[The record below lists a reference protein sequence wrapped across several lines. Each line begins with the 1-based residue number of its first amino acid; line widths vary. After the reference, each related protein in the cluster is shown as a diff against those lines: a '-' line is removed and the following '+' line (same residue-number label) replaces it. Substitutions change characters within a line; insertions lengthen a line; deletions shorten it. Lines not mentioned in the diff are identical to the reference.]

1 MGRTRSQYWLVA
13 REVSE
18 TVCQIL
24 KGAFRFAPIMNSKR
38 LLAFAALLLAPLG
51 STFAQNVSGNSHM
64 PHPKEGPDQPNILW
78 IYIEDTNAWM
88 SCYGDRVVKTPH
100 IDQLA
105 SEGVR
110 FDRAYMPSGV
120 CSPTRSAVITG
131 MYQTS
136 IGAHEHYSSFSVWRG
151 NVMENWEPNHIGVK
165 TVPEIMQAAGYYTFN
180 EGKFHY
186 NFVFDPDAMYDHH
199 DPANGYKGAQDG
211 SDWSGRKSGQPFF
224 GQIQLVGGK
233 YRNPKKVVKIEDVD
247 VPPIYPDHPIIREE
261 IANHYNTI
269 LELDRE
275 LSEIVAGLK
284 RDGLYENTV
293 IFFFSDH
300 GSALPRSKQFIY
312 ESGIRVPFIL
322 SGPSIPKGQVRED
335 LVSGIDI
342 SATTLAFAKVPVPG
356 HMHGRDMMAEDF
368 HRDYVISAR
377 DRCDFT
383 IDRIRSVTT
392 NRYKYI
398 RNFMTDKPYMQPN
411 YRSGSKLMQFMHNQY
426 EAGKLTELE
435 GRFFGPERPAEEF
448 YDLET
453 DPEETVNLAHSVD
466 RTHAIALAEH
476 RDILYRWILETD
488 DKGRFPESD
497 NALRAVIDR
506 WGDEAVNQEYNRVRQ

>member
-1 MGRTRSQYWLVA
+1 M
-13 REVSE
+13 
-18 TVCQIL
+18 I
-24 KGAFRFAPIMNSKR
+24 KR
-38 LLAFAALLLAPLG
+38 YFYPTFISLLLVPLL
-51 STFAQNVSGNSHM
+51 SITLHAATGNSHV
-64 PHPKEGPDQPNILW
+64 PHPKESPSQPNILW
-78 IYIEDTNAWM
+78 IYIEDTNNWM
-88 SCYGDRVVKTPH
+88 SCYGDTVIETPN

-105 SEGVR
+105 SEGIR

-165 TVPEIMQAAGYYTFN
+165 TIPEIMQAAGYYTFN

-186 NFVFDPDAMYDHH
+186 NFVFDPDDLYHH
-199 DPANGYKGAQDG
+199 HSAENGFKGASNG
-211 SDWSGRKSGQPFF
+211 SDWSGRKPGQPFF
-224 GQIQLVGGK
+224 GQLQLVGGK
-233 YRNPKKVVKIEDVD
+233 YRNPKPVVSIEDVS
-247 VPPIYPDHPIIREE
+247 VPSIYPDHPIIRDA

-275 LSEIVAGLK
+275 LSEIIDGLK

-300 GSALPRSKQFIY
+300 GSLLPRSKQFIY

-322 SGPSIPKGQVRED
+322 RGPNIPEGKVRKD

-342 SATTLAFAKVPVPG
+342 SATTLALANINIPTN
-356 HMHGRDMMAEDF
+356 MHGMNMMADDF
-368 HRDYVISAR
+368 DRDYVIAAR

-383 IDRIRSVTT
+383 IDRIRAVTT
-392 NRYKYI
+392 ERYKYI

-411 YRSGSKLMQFMHNQY
+411 YRSESKLMKFMHDQY
-426 EAGKLTELE
+426 EAGKLNEFE
-435 GRFFGPERPAEEF
+435 APFFSDERPAEEF
-448 YDLET
+448 YDLWE
-453 DPEETVNLAHSVD
+453 DPEETNNLVHSID
-466 RTHAIALAEH
+466 RTHAIALANH
-476 RDILYRWILETD
+476 RDILYRWILDTD
-488 DKGRFPESD
+488 DKGRYPESD
-497 NALRAVIDR
+497 NALKAVIDR
-506 WGDEAVNQEYNRVRQ
+506 WGDNAVNKEYDRVRK

>member
-1 MGRTRSQYWLVA
+1 MAAFVGVA
-13 REVSE
+13 
-18 TVCQIL
+18 L
-24 KGAFRFAPIMNSKR
+24 F
-38 LLAFAALLLAPLG
+38 
-51 STFAQNVSGNSHM
+51 STQASAQGDNSHT
-64 PHPKEGPDQPNILW
+64 PIVNESPDQPNILW

-88 SCYGDRVVKTPH
+88 SCYGDTVVETPN

-110 FDRAYMPSGV
+110 FDRAYMTSGV
-120 CSPTRSAVITG
+120 CSPTRSAIITG

-151 NVMENWEPNHIGVK
+151 NVMEVWEPNHIGVK
-165 TVPEIMQAAGYYTFN
+165 TISEIMQASNYYTFN

-186 NFVFDPDAMYDHH
+186 NFVFDPDELYHRH
-199 DPANGYKGAQDG
+199 GANGYKGAKDG
-211 SDWSGRKSGQPFF
+211 TEWSGRKPGQPFF

-233 YRNPKKVVKIEDVD
+233 YRNPKKVVEIDD
-247 VPPIYPDHPIIREE
+247 VPVPAIYPDHPVIRYA

-275 LSEIVAGLK
+275 LGEIVDGLK
-284 RDGLYENTV
+284 RDGLYDNTV

-300 GSALPRSKQFIY
+300 GSLMPRSKQFLY
-312 ESGIRVPFIL
+312 EEGIRVPFIL
-322 SGPSIPKGQVRED
+322 KGPNVPVGKVRKD

-342 SATTLAFAKVPVPG
+342 SATTLAFANINVPDN
-356 HMHGRDMMAEDF
+356 MHGMNMMAEDF
-368 HRDYVISAR
+368 HRDYILAAR

-383 IDRIRSVTT
+383 IDRIRAINTG
-392 NRYKYI
+392 RYKYI

-411 YRSGSKLMQFMHNQY
+411 YRTNSPLMQHMHNEY
-426 EAGKLTELE
+426 EAGNLNETQA
-435 GRFFGPERPAEEF
+435 RFFGPERPAEEL
-448 YDLET
+448 YDLQNDPGET
-453 DPEETVNLAHSVD
+453 NNLVHSHH
-466 RTHAIALAEH
+466 RKHAIQLAKH
-476 RDILYRWILETD
+476 RDILYRWIIETD

-506 WGDEAVNQEYNRVRQ
+506 WGEDAVNKEYKRVR

>member
-1 MGRTRSQYWLVA
+1 MKHLAYLALS
-13 REVSE
+13 
-18 TVCQIL
+18 
-24 KGAFRFAPIMNSKR
+24 GAI
-38 LLAFAALLLAPLG
+38 AALSLS
-51 STFAQNVSGNSHM
+51 STAHAQGDNSHV
-64 PHPKEGPDQPNILW
+64 PHPKESPSQPNILW
-78 IYIEDTNAWM
+78 IYIEDTNDWM
-88 SCYGDRVVKTPH
+88 SCYGDTIVNTPH

-105 SEGVR
+105 SEGIR

-136 IGAHEHYSSFSVWRG
+136 IGAHEHYSSFSIWRG
-151 NVMENWEPNHIGVK
+151 NVMENWEPNHLGVK

-186 NFVFDPDAMYDHH
+186 NFVFDPDDLYHRH
-199 DPANGYKGAQDG
+199 GANGYKGAKG
-211 SDWSGRKSGQPFF
+211 GTEWSGRKPGQPFF

-233 YRNPKKVVKIEDVD
+233 FRNPKPVVSIEEVS
-247 VPPIYPDHPIIREE
+247 VPPIYPDHPIIRKA

-275 LSEIVAGLK
+275 LSEIVDGLK

-300 GSALPRSKQFIY
+300 GSLLPRSKQFIY
-312 ESGIRVPFIL
+312 QSGIRVPFIL
-322 SGPSIPKGQVRED
+322 SGPGIPKGKARND

-342 SATTLAFAKVPVPG
+342 SATTLALANVPIPDN
-356 HMHGRDMMAEDF
+356 MHGMDLMADDF

-392 NRYKYI
+392 NRYQYI

-411 YRSGSKLMQFMHNQY
+411 YRTESELMRFMHSQY
-426 EAGKLTELE
+426 EAGKLNEVE
-435 GRFFGPERPAEEF
+435 ARFFGPERPAEEL
-448 YDLET
+448 YDLVA
-453 DPEETVNLAHSVD
+453 DPEQTNNLVHSID
-466 RTHAIALAEH
+466 RDHAIALANH

-488 DKGRFPESD
+488 DKGRFPESN
-497 NALRAVIDR
+497 NALRAVLDR
-506 WGDEAVNQEYNRVRQ
+506 WGDDAVNKEYDRVRE